1 MNLLHFLI
9 MLQFFN
15 DDLFTHCNLERKN
28 ISVILKTFQDILRR
42 PLVIHFKISAISQ
55 LLSTL
60 GFLILKP
67 FRESVSL
74 KGRVEEVT

>member
-1 MNLLHFLI
+1 

-15 DDLFTHCNLERKN
+15 DDLFTHCNSERKN
-28 ISVILKTFQDILRR
+28 ISVILKTFQGILRR

-55 LLSTL
+55 LFSTL

>member
-1 MNLLHFLI
+1 

-55 LLSTL
+55 LFSTL